1 MLGRKCQGWSGSW
14 KGQGSKI
21 IRDGGGGNEDPL
33 RELLDRGSGEQGLR
47 TQKSRFCLIPPR
59 REASCTDSQG

>member
-21 IRDGGGGNEDPL
+21 IRDGVGGNEDPL
-33 RELLDRGSGEQGLR
+33 RELIDGGVGGSG
-47 TQKSRFCLIPPR
+47 
-59 REASCTDSQG
+59 SQDTKE